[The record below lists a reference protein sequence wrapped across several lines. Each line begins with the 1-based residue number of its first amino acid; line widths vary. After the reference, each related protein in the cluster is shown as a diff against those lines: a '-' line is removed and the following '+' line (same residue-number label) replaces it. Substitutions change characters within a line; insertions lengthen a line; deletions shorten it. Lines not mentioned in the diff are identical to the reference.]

1 MFAKLPAIS
10 PCAFRSMSVENR
22 APSASW
28 FCLQNN
34 LRTRTRTGATIAE
47 FGAAFI
53 VLVIF
58 IFIPLINA
66 GFVVVRYYLATG
78 ALTEYVHR
86 LSLTEK
92 RSQALSML
100 STDTWWSDF
109 ASNCGVTVTNKQLK
123 VIVCG
128 ANESDKL
135 TVTNAQEIP
144 DDWLPEGAKGPCV
157 YTVNMEVDILVS
169 PVFCGSNGIPGIT
182 APVPMNI
189 AAHSHWEN
197 LSRDPKTKEFF
208 INE

>member
-1 MFAKLPAIS
+1 
-10 PCAFRSMSVENR
+10 
-22 APSASW
+22 
-28 FCLQNN
+28 
-34 LRTRTRTGATIAE
+34 
-47 FGAAFI
+47 
-53 VLVIF
+53 
-58 IFIPLINA
+58 
-66 GFVVVRYYLATG
+66 
-78 ALTEYVHR
+78 
-86 LSLTEK
+86 
-92 RSQALSML
+92 ML